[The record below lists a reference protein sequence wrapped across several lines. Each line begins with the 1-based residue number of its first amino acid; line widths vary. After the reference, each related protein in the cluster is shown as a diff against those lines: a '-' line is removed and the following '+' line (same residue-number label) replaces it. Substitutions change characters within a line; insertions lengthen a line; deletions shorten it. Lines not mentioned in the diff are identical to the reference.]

1 MVKKWKWNI
10 LKDKSKIT
18 IGQYFNYENILL
30 RTYIEIANGGD
41 FKKLLVSGEFE
52 IEQAVKVWESIVNR
66 NDSGAA
72 SKYNK
77 VFKAHKSYTDLYHT
91 YVYIKACFLKL
102 YFQAVMRFEP
112 IEDELIIFLEQEGYK
127 IDKGDY
133 HNSIITGLNK
143 SNNFVSRLT
152 AKENELDKLTGNNGK
167 VIKSKKPV
175 TFEELMAS
183 ITIDLGFVVSDDI
196 TLSRYNEYCKV
207 INAKRK
213 AEEKAASNGR
223 RRNTKR

>member
-1 MVKKWKWNI
+1 M
-10 LKDKSKIT
+10 L
-18 IGQYFNYENILL
+18 
-30 RTYIEIANGGD
+30 
-41 FKKLLVSGEFE
+41 
-52 IEQAVKVWESIVNR
+52 
-66 NDSGAA
+66 
-72 SKYNK
+72 
-77 VFKAHKSYTDLYHT
+77 
-91 YVYIKACFLKL
+91 
-102 YFQAVMRFEP
+102 
-112 IEDELIIFLEQEGYK
+112 YK
-127 IDKGDY
+127 IDKEDY